1 MNTSIHDIDKCRR
14 IENTGFSYDNGLT
27 YSTRLF
33 TSLDEKTGKEI
44 ESKCFYFLA
53 GPFYRNQL
61 ESLIDKM
68 SATEFDNYMKHPDN
82 TRFRFVPAHTEII

>member
-1 MNTSIHDIDKCRR
+1 MNSSIHDIGKQRR
-14 IENTGFSYDNGLT
+14 IENIGSYYDDGLT

-33 TSLDEKTGKEI
+33 ISLDEKTGKEI
-44 ESKCFYFLA
+44 ARKCFYFLA

-68 SATEFDNYMKHPDN
+68 SATKFDSYMKYPDN